1 MTLKYYYDLMSQPSR
16 AVYIFLKAN
25 GIAFEAKP
33 IALRKGMSKYGHCS
47 WWHCRYMLKC
57 YLNSELA
64 QGSKSSMFPSSS

>member
-1 MTLKYYYDLMSQPSR
+1 LHGGLEVLKSNQNKMTLKYYYDLMSQPSR

-47 WWHCRYMLKC
+47 
-57 YLNSELA
+57 
-64 QGSKSSMFPSSS
+64 